1 MMHTSTEEAVF
12 KIDRF
17 VVPAAAR
24 DEFLARTRS
33 IRDFLDA
40 QDGCLQ
46 NMVLEQPGV
55 ADTFNVITVVEW
67 RDADAFAKARAAA
80 AARYALTGFKPQE
93 LIDRLGIKA
102 EMANY
107 GLVS

>member
-1 MMHTSTEEAVF
+1 MHTSTEEAVF

-46 NMVLEQPGV
+46 NMVLEQPGDR
-55 ADTFNVITVVEW
+55 DTSNVITVINW
-67 RDADAFAKARAAA
+67 RDADAFATARAAA
-80 AARYALTGFKPQE
+80 AARYAAEGFKPQE
-93 LIDRLGIKA
+93 LIERLGIKA
-102 EMANY
+102 EIANY